1 MPVARQ
7 AVLEISESTL
17 SRLRE
22 FLAGEIG
29 LQFTKERSRELERG
43 IRAASRDSGYANAE
57 VFIDWLVSTPLSV
70 RQIESLAAHLTVGET
85 YFFRDRAVFQ
95 ALEEKILPELI
106 RAGRSAGKCLRIW
119 SAGCSTGEEPY
130 SIAILL
136 RRMLPDWREW
146 NITILATDINP
157 GSLRKG
163 IEGVYGNWSFRDI
176 PPWAMESAFRKRGDG
191 LFEISPD
198 LRKMVTFSFFNL
210 AEDGCPSLLMGNN
223 AIDIIFCRNVLMY
236 FSPEQAE
243 QVVNKF
249 YRCLVE
255 GGWLLVSPVEAH
267 QMISTDFFAV
277 PLSGAVLHRKER
289 RELPRKRSE
298 ESSTP
303 SPLPLLRATTRP
315 RKAPAVS
322 SGARPPAVPLPPRP
336 PADPRAQA
344 LSLFRQG
351 RYEEAEKEIRASLEP
366 GGSRGEEFALLARTL
381 ANRGRLDEA
390 LEWSAKAIDADR
402 CNPGFYFLSATVL
415 QEIGRMEESEAVLG
429 KALYLDPAFALAHFA
444 LGNLALRR
452 DKGKASRKH
461 FSNALSLLQ
470 GIERDSVLP
479 ESEGI
484 TAGRLAEIIE
494 SILGKR

>member
-1 MPVARQ
+1 MPQ
-7 AVLEISESTL
+7 AVLEISENAL

-43 IRAASRDSGYANAE
+43 IRTAAKDFGYANTE
-57 VFIDWLVSTPLSV
+57 TFIGWLVSTPLSV
-70 RQIESLAAHLTVGET
+70 NQIESLAAHLTVGET
-85 YFFRDRAVFQ
+85 YFFRDRASFQ
-95 ALEEKILPELI
+95 ALEENILPELI
-106 RAGRSAGKCLRIW
+106 RAGRTAGKCLRIW

-130 SIAILL
+130 SVAILL
-136 RRMLPDWREW
+136 RRMLSDWREW

-157 GSLRKG
+157 GSLKKG
-163 IEGVYGNWSFRDI
+163 IAGVYGNWSFRDI
-176 PPWAMESAFRKRGDG
+176 PQWAMESSFRKRGDG

-210 AEDGCPSLLMGNN
+210 VEDGCPSLLMGNN

-236 FSPEQAE
+236 FTPEQAE
-243 QVVNKF
+243 KVGNKF
-249 YRCLVE
+249 YRSLVE

-289 RELPRKRSE
+289 RNPPRKGGERS
-298 ESSTP
+298 SAP
-303 SPLPLLRATTRP
+303 SPLPLPRVTTRL
-315 RKAPAVS
+315 RKGSAVS
-322 SGARPPAVPLPPRP
+322 VDARPPTVPLPPRP
-336 PADPRAQA
+336 PADPRADA
-344 LSLFRQG
+344 LSLYRQG
-351 RYEEAEKEIRASLEP
+351 RYEEAEKKIRSSLEP
-366 GGSRGEEFALLARTL
+366 GGNRGEEFALLARTL
-381 ANRGRLDEA
+381 ANRGRLVEA
-390 LEWSAKAIDADR
+390 LEWCGKAIDADR

-415 QEIGRMEESEAVLG
+415 QEIGRMEESEALLR
-429 KALYLDPAFALAHFA
+429 KALYLDPVFALAHFA

-452 DKGKASRKH
+452 EKGKESRKH